1 MGRFIKREN
10 NGRVFLKDSQTDE
23 WLLISNQSTTETKTQ
38 KRNKQRTSNESLF
51 KLVTVRRLDQLSIDT
66 VTTRLKTSQANLEK
80 SALLAKFPIPAPV
93 QFPTTS
99 GDLINYFSVYVDED
113 IYGSNEPI
121 FTFFSSSYQNQIK
134 AYVSANSANRGGW
147 SVHLAYV
154 KSVKDKQDGLKE
166 VEWTLVSI
174 DNADIAPY
182 GGSTSITERQTY
194 QLNLDA
200 TGLPQCFKSNF
211 SLDNLTYLG
220 GGIWSCLVID
230 PEDRIPVYGVA
241 PTNDTRYK
249 RISNG
254 VGGNSVTVTSYSATP
269 TYSFTWC
276 RGQSV
281 LRKRIRSASVQFD
294 QQAFDDSAVLVQKRK
309 STYSLDLTL
318 RPEMSSNQLVQKII
332 SEVCNSEATYV
343 GNTNY
348 FLFSPRQS
356 PDYGTD
362 LARFSLQK
370 YQQQSNVIRPNAWGV
385 LAASKEGA
393 SILRLDMG
401 MAEGKIEHPYEIKST
416 VGKRGVSYEWQYK
429 SWWTYGKIQDYY
441 PLTKNQYTYFIS
453 RAFGTE
459 IKSNL
464 FVDGSA
470 PYGALIKTAP
480 NQVQTTWD
488 APPNPE
494 TGYFPIRRG
503 EFSFVLRYSM
513 PPLFSHEGCYYYQV
527 NPERIGTSSSSGDRF
542 YDNTTAP
549 AQPSFGLAPSFSSQD
564 DTNPNAKQNGYIAV
578 YSQILGALDGASIS
592 SFNIGY
598 KPISASDTES
608 ILVLSPNPEQKL
620 RLSEEP
626 SLFPNAWIGSVNE
639 NIVIND

>member
-1 MGRFIKREN
+1 LEESTTIPDGAI
-10 NGRVFLKDSQTDE
+10 FLKDSQTDE
-23 WLLISNQSTTETKTQ
+23 WLLISNQSTVDTKVQT
-38 KRNKQRTSNESLF
+38 RTKQRTSKESLF
-51 KLVTVRRLDQLSIDT
+51 KLVTVKRLEGISLETITS
-66 VTTRLKTSQANLEK
+66 RLRTSQANLER
-80 SALLAKFPIPAPV
+80 AAVLAQFPIPAPV
-93 QFPTTS
+93 KFPET
-99 GDLINYFSVYVDED
+99 DEDAINYFSVFIDED
-113 IYGSNEPI
+113 LRGSNEPI
-121 FTFFSSSYQNQIK
+121 FTFFSSSYQTQIR

-166 VEWTLVSI
+166 IDWTLVSI

-182 GGSTSITERQTY
+182 GGSTPITERQTY
-194 QLNLDA
+194 QLDLDA
-200 TGLPQCFKSNF
+200 TGLPRCFKSNF

-241 PTNDTRYK
+241 STSDTRYK

-254 VGGNSVTVTSYSATP
+254 VGGNSVTVTSYSVTP

-281 LRKRIRSASVQFD
+281 LRKRTRSAAVEFD
-294 QQAFDDSAVLVQKRK
+294 QEAFDDSAVLVQKRK
-309 STYSLDLTL
+309 SFYSLDLTL
-318 RPEMSSNQLVQKII
+318 RPEMSSNQLVQKTIT
-332 SEVCNSEATYV
+332 EVCNSEATYV

-385 LAASKEGA
+385 LAASKEG
-393 SILRLDMG
+393 SLLLHLDMG

-429 SWWTYGKIQDYY
+429 SWWAYGKIQDYY
-441 PLTKNQYTYFIS
+441 PLTKNQYTYFVS
-453 RAFGTE
+453 RTFGTE
-459 IKSNL
+459 VPSTL

-488 APPNPE
+488 APPLPE

-513 PPLFSHEGCYYYQV
+513 PPFFSHEGCYYYQV
-527 NPERIGTSSSSGDRF
+527 NPERIGSSSSSGDRV
-542 YDNTTAP
+542 YDNSVAP
-549 AQPSFGLAPSFSSQD
+549 AQPSFSLAPSFSSQD
-564 DTNPNAKQNGYIAV
+564 DTNPNSKQNGYIAT
-578 YSQILGALDGASIS
+578 YTQILGALDGASVS

-598 KPISASDTES
+598 RPIAASDTES

-620 RLSEEP
+620 RLSQEP
-626 SLFPNAWIGSVNE
+626 SLFPNAFIGSVNE